1 LPKGVIE
8 FASHELLW
16 RSGDS
21 DLFPEVRP
29 TFHAL
34 PKVLQERIQR
44 RIDELGL
51 NLRDFQHRRLQGVEA
66 FKLRAGDYRVIYEFN
81 VDRNE
86 LFLLTVGNRRDI
98 YKKTFN

>member
-1 LPKGVIE
+1 
-8 FASHELLW
+8 
-16 RSGDS
+16 
-21 DLFPEVRP
+21 
-29 TFHAL
+29 
-34 PKVLQERIQR
+34 
-44 RIDELGL
+44 
-51 NLRDFQHRRLQGVEA
+51 LQGVEA